1 MTRWIAIDAGQT
13 AVRARASWHPEVV
26 TAAGFRDLEDDPV
39 AAALGSVRPILAEL
53 GHSEPPAVV
62 AIGHTGLPE
71 SPSELEVLAILI
83 AEVLAGEPIDDRTA
97 AMIDVRLFPDSVT
110 AHAGALSGRPGVVLA
125 AGTGAVCLGVD
136 QDGRSVRADGMGH
149 WIGDE
154 GSAFDLG
161 RSGLRLAARHDD
173 GRESAPLL
181 YEAARRYLA
190 EECGLGREFGPALR
204 RLCWVP
210 DRVRITAAF
219 AREVITCHRAG
230 ESAAGVL
237 LQRAGAALAE
247 TIRACCARIDP
258 PPADRR
264 IACVGGMFASGDD
277 LLAPLTAALD
287 LPDWQ
292 LVPAAGTVL
301 DGAVL
306 LAQAP
311 NGIHS
316 SLGYLRK
323 GPR

>member
-13 AVRARASWHPEVV
+13 AVRARASWRSEVV

-39 AAALGSVRPILAEL
+39 AAALGSVRPILTEL
-53 GHSEPPAVV
+53 GRSEPPTVV

-71 SPSELEVLAILI
+71 SPSDLEVLAILI
-83 AEVLAGEPIDDRTA
+83 SEMLAGDPVDDRA
-97 AMIDVRLFPDSVT
+97 ASMIDVRLFPDSVA
-110 AHAGALSGRPGVVLA
+110 AHAGALAGRPGVVLA

-136 QDGRSVRADGMGH
+136 QTGRSARADGMGH

-173 GRESAPLL
+173 GREQAPLL
-181 YEAARRYLA
+181 HEAARRYLA
-190 EECGLGREFGPALR
+190 EQCGLGHEFGPALR

-219 AREVITCHRAG
+219 AREVIACHRAG
-230 ESAAGVL
+230 EPAAGAL
-237 LQRAGAALAE
+237 LDRAGSALAE
-247 TIRACCARIDP
+247 TVTACCARIDP
-258 PPADRR
+258 PAADRR
-264 IACVGGMFASGDD
+264 IACVGGMFASGD
-277 LLAPLTAALD
+277 LLTPLAAALD

-301 DGAVL
+301 DGAVR
-306 LAQAP
+306 LAQDP